1 MVQRFK
7 KEKYI
12 GLVVV
17 VSVAVS
23 TITGIISTV
32 VVSVVV
38 FLSLDIIGDR
48 ATITVTVSVR
58 LIYTKNWAG
67 PLIE

>member
-1 MVQRFK
+1 M
-7 KEKYI
+7 
-12 GLVVV
+12 VV